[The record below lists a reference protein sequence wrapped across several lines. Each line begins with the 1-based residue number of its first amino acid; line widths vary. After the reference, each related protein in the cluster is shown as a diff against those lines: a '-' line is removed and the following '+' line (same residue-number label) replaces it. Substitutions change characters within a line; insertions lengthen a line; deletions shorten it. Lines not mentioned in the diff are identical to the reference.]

1 MIDADVVVV
10 GGGIVGVATAM
21 TYLERNPGVS
31 VTLVEKGALAG
42 QQSGHNSG
50 VIHAG
55 VYYQP
60 GSLKA
65 RLCRAGAAW
74 TKRFAAQQGIDFRVP
89 GKLIVATRP
98 TELGR
103 LAALERRA
111 VTNGLRPE
119 RLDVAELRRR
129 EPHVRGL
136 AALLVAESGIV
147 SYPAVVDAMA
157 RLFRAA
163 GGEIRLGAEVVGIGE
178 DDRGVTV
185 EVATGAPI
193 RARRLVACAGIQA
206 DRVARL
212 AGVGDGFAMVPF
224 RGEYYRL
231 PEARSGLVSSLIYP
245 VPEPGMPFLGVH
257 LTPTIDGGITVGP
270 NAVLGLAREGY
281 PKWSLDRSDVAE
293 LIRFRGFRRMVPGL
307 LRTGLGELWNSA
319 VKPGYL
325 ARIRRYCPEL
335 RLADLLPHEAG
346 IRAQAVLEDG
356 SMVEDFMF
364 RSTPRQV
371 HVVNA
376 PSPAAT
382 SARPIAEA
390 ICAQVDAG

>member
-21 TYLERNPGVS
+21 TYLERHPGAS
-31 VTLVEKGALAG
+31 VTLVEKGPLAG

-65 RLCRAGAAW
+65 RLYRAGAAW
-74 TKRFAAQQGIDFRVP
+74 TKRFCAEQGIDFRVP

-98 TELGR
+98 GELDR
-103 LAALERRA
+103 LAALEGRA
-111 VTNGLRPE
+111 VANGLRPE
-119 RLDVAELRRR
+119 RLGAAELRRR

-136 AALLVAESGIV
+136 AAIRVAESGIV

-163 GGEIRLGAEVVGIGE
+163 GGETRLGAEVVGIGE

-293 LIRFRGFRRMVPGL
+293 LTRFRGFRRMVPGL

-335 RLADLLPHEAG
+335 RLADLVPHEAG

-390 ICAQVDAG
+390 ICARADAG

>member
-1 MIDADVVVV
+1 M
-10 GGGIVGVATAM
+10 
-21 TYLERNPGVS
+21 
-31 VTLVEKGALAG
+31 
-42 QQSGHNSG
+42 
-50 VIHAG
+50 
-55 VYYQP
+55 
-60 GSLKA
+60 
-65 RLCRAGAAW
+65 
-74 TKRFAAQQGIDFRVP
+74 
-89 GKLIVATRP
+89 
-98 TELGR
+98 
-103 LAALERRA
+103 
-111 VTNGLRPE
+111 
-119 RLDVAELRRR
+119 
-129 EPHVRGL
+129 
-136 AALLVAESGIV
+136 
-147 SYPAVVDAMA
+147 
-157 RLFRAA
+157 
-163 GGEIRLGAEVVGIGE
+163 
-178 DDRGVTV
+178 
-185 EVATGAPI
+185 
-193 RARRLVACAGIQA
+193 
-206 DRVARL
+206 
-212 AGVGDGFAMVPF
+212 
-224 RGEYYRL
+224 
-231 PEARSGLVSSLIYP
+231 
-245 VPEPGMPFLGVH
+245 H